1 MTPKTFDPGGPVPL
15 HQQLIVDH
23 VLANPMSQ
31 HQVATPWWKV
41 TPEGT
46 TCWDLPIPPQ
56 DGSDKSA
63 MRTPLRPRAW
73 AAMLSECQ
81 AKDEASFVLE
91 MINAGADI
99 QFRGDRTVLVEAD
112 NLRSALSHPEAIE
125 EYLKDEAQKGRIE
138 GPFQERPSTITRIV
152 PMGSVP
158 KDEDKRRIILNYS
171 APDGLAINEEIEKLE
186 CQLEQFD
193 KVMDMLGELPTG
205 TKLIKIDVKAAFR
218 LVPVKP
224 MDSGLLGMQWKGLF
238 YKDNCLPFG
247 LSSSPPLW
255 ERVSRALEWILRKWV
270 TPHVAHYVDDFM
282 LAIPQ
287 GWDPERVLARALA
300 IFDLLGV
307 PISIGK
313 LVGPTTQLEFLG
325 IAVDSVQRICQV
337 APAKRKK
344 LIGQLQIFAK
354 CSKVAVKRLESVV
367 GLLQFVT
374 NVVRPGKA
382 FIARLRDSLRRASG
396 PMVSLGPVGKADAQW
411 WLKYLPTWP
420 GRSYLRPATEGQSNT
435 TNISTDACREG
446 MAAVFGTRWC
456 QSRWSEAWIK
466 RATREKTVSM
476 PFLELAAVVIGV
488 RTWASDLAAK
498 TVVVYCD
505 CEPVVLAASR
515 GYSPQAGMMGLLR
528 DLAALAMTHMIRF
541 RFVHIASE
549 TNHVADLLSRFN
561 TQEALDMYSWLDRA
575 PAIASTGTGQAL

>member
-1 MTPKTFDPGGPVPL
+1 MTFDGGPVPR
-15 HQQLIVDH
+15 HQQLIVEH
-23 VLANPMSQ
+23 VLANPARQ
-31 HQVATPWWKV
+31 CQQVDPWWKV

-46 TCWDLPIPPQ
+46 TCWDLPIPIY
-56 DGSDKSA
+56 DTEDKST
-63 MRTPLRPRAW
+63 MTTPLRPRAW
-73 AAMLSECQ
+73 AMMLGECQ
-81 AKDEASFVLE
+81 AKEDASFVME
-91 MINAGADI
+91 MITSGADI
-99 QFRGDRTVLVEAD
+99 QFRGDRSTLVEAE

-125 EYLKDEAQKGRIE
+125 EYLSDEVLKGRIE
-138 GPFQERPSTITRIV
+138 GPFQERPSSVTRVV

-171 APDGLAINEEIEKLE
+171 APDGLAVNEEIEKLE

-218 LVPVKP
+218 LVPVRP
-224 MDSGLLGMQWKGLF
+224 IDSGLLGMRWKGLF
-238 YKDNCLPFG
+238 YVDKCLPFG

-282 LAIPQ
+282 LAVPQ
-287 GWDPERVLARALA
+287 GWDAQRVLARALA

-307 PISIGK
+307 PISTGK

-325 IAVDSVQRICQV
+325 IAVDSDERICQV
-337 APAKRKK
+337 APAKRKR
-344 LIGQLQIFAK
+344 LIGQLQIFAR

-382 FIARLRDSLRRASG
+382 FIARLRDSLRRAAG

-435 TNISTDACREG
+435 ANISTDACRDG
-446 MAAVFGTRWC
+446 MAAVMGTRWC
-456 QSRWSEAWIK
+456 QNRWDEAWIK

-476 PFLELAAVVIGV
+476 PFLELAAVVIAV
-488 RTWASDLAAK
+488 RTWALELSAK

-528 DLAALAMTHMIRF
+528 DLAALAMTHMIRL
-541 RFVHIASE
+541 RFVHISSE

-561 TQEALDMYSWLDRA
+561 IQEALDTYSWLDQV
-575 PAIASTGTGQAL
+575 PAVASMGTGLAL